1 MPKTHADGTVTDASA
16 PVVEPLPAEEAP
28 AEVVVTE
35 TDTEDDSK
43 PAPKR
48 KTARKTRG

>member
-16 PVVEPLPAEEAP
+16 LVAAPPPAEETP

-35 TDTEDDSK
+35 TDTEDDVK

-48 KTARKTRG
+48 KTARKTKG

>member
-16 PVVEPLPAEEAP
+16 PVAVPPAAEETP

-35 TDTEDDSK
+35 ADAEPT
-43 PAPKR
+43 PKR
-48 KTARKTRG
+48 KTARKTKG